1 MSRFKAICQAYGGI
15 SARELARLLSVS
27 PNTICNIDNPNINTS
42 YILISEIA
50 DIFGVSTNYLL
61 GIQEARLDQEKIIE
75 EILKIQDKFFVKTKQ
90 LELGEKHSDR
100 RNTRKMQ

>member
-15 SARELARLLSVS
+15 SARELARLLGVS
-27 PNTICNIDNPNINTS
+27 PNTICNIDNPNVNTS
-42 YILISEIA
+42 YVLIAKIA

-75 EILKIQDKFFVKTKQ
+75 EILKVQDKFFVKIKQ
-90 LELGEKHSDR
+90 LELEGKYSDR
-100 RNTRKMQ
+100 RNTCKM